1 MVDLLDQGRSKMA
14 VGTFLVYGAGEYRV
28 YDSEVYL
35 YLCYIVDMDA
45 MVVRMMRAGC
55 NLW

>member
-14 VGTFLVYGAGEYRV
+14 VGTFLAYGAGKYWIYE
-28 YDSEVYL
+28 SELYFYL
-35 YLCYIVDMDA
+35 YCGVDTDTV
-45 MVVRMMRAGC
+45 VVRMLRAGC